1 MSDNEHLVHALRA
14 AAVRWDDEIA
24 AFGARHA
31 LGGTDVRALIALL
44 DLERAGESA
53 TPGVLAG
60 ELGLSSAACTALVDR
75 LAAAGLVGRAPDPA
89 DRRRVRLT
97 VTDRARTLGEGFFR
111 AFLGPIR
118 AAAAAL
124 SPAEAQ
130 VVARFL
136 GSTNPP

>member
-14 AAVRWDDEIA
+14 AAVRWDDEIS

-44 DLERAGESA
+44 DLERAGAPAS
-53 TPGVLAG
+53 PGVLAG
-60 ELGLSSAACTALVDR
+60 ELALSSAACTALIDR
-75 LAAAGLVGRAPDPA
+75 LAAAGLVERAPDPT
-89 DRRRVRLT
+89 DRRRVRLA
-97 VTDRARTLGEGFFR
+97 VTDRARELGEGFFG

-124 SPAEAQ
+124 SAADAE

-136 GSTNPP
+136 ASTNPP

>member
-14 AAVRWDDEIA
+14 AAVRWDDEIS

-31 LGGTDVRALIALL
+31 LGGTDVRALVTLL

-53 TPGVLAG
+53 TPGILG
-60 ELGLSSAACTALVDR
+60 SHLGLSSAACTALVDR
-75 LAAAGLVGRAPDPA
+75 LAAARLVARTPDPT
-89 DRRRVRLT
+89 DRRRVRLA
-97 VTDRARTLGEGFFR
+97 VTDRARTLGEGFFG

-124 SPAEAQ
+124 SPAEAE

-136 GSTNPP
+136 ASTNPP

>member
-14 AAVRWDDEIA
+14 AAVRWDDEIS

-31 LGGTDVRALIALL
+31 LGGTDVRALITLL

-53 TPGVLAG
+53 TPGVLG
-60 ELGLSSAACTALVDR
+60 THLSLSSAACTALVDR
-75 LAAAGLVGRAPDPA
+75 LAAAGLVARAPDPT
-89 DRRRVRLT
+89 DRRRVRLA
-97 VTDRARTLGEGFFR
+97 VTDRARALGEGFFG
-111 AFLGPIR
+111 AFLDPIR
-118 AAAAAL
+118 TAAAAL